1 MNETVA
7 SGTKVIK
14 RYANRKLYDT
24 VQSCYVTLDDIAD
37 MIKEG
42 QEIRILDNKSKEDLT
57 AVTFA
62 QIIFEEEKKVA
73 KMPLMLLREIIQNSG
88 DAIGEFLQKKLH
100 DPVNQIRGDVEKHV
114 SVLVRKD
121 KEPAETQPE
130 LAIEPDAPPAD
141 APAKPDAAVG
151 QDENEAKS
159 VRAFVFSTTEAF
171 DSLQRRIDERVNK
184 YLSAMSHLGQVGRDM
199 DILRARVERLEKR
212 LQTAEGRPKT
222 GN

>member
-1 MNETVA
+1 MIANGNL
-7 SGTKVIK
+7 GTKIIK

-24 VQSCYVTLDDIAD
+24 VQSCYVTLEDIAE
-37 MIKEG
+37 MIKSGE
-42 QEIRILDNKSKEDLT
+42 EIRILDNKSKEDLT

-100 DPVNQIRGDVEKHV
+100 DPVNQIKGDVEKRV
-114 SVLVRKD
+114 SNLVRN
-121 KEPAETQPE
+121 E
-130 LAIEPDAPPAD
+130 
-141 APAKPDAAVG
+141 AAVEDDITQEAQPSTNDEEDELSVEE
-151 QDENEAKS
+151 QDEKDAKS

-171 DSLQRRIDERVNK
+171 DGLQRRIDEKVNK
-184 YLSAMSHLGQVGRDM
+184 TLSAMSHLGQVGRDM

-212 LQTAEGRPKT
+212 LASAETRSKN

>member
-1 MNETVA
+1 MTDTSNN
-7 SGTKVIK
+7 GTKIIK

-57 AVTFA
+57 AVTVA

-88 DAIGEFLQKKLH
+88 DAIGEFLQKKLQ
-100 DPVNQIRGDVEKHV
+100 DPVNQIYGDVEKHV
-114 SVLVRKD
+114 SALVRKD
-121 KEPAETQPE
+121 KEEASPGADGVEEDGASVNEDASVAQKQAE
-130 LAIEPDAPPAD
+130 
-141 APAKPDAAVG
+141 
-151 QDENEAKS
+151 ENEAKS

-184 YLSAMSHLGQVGRDM
+184 TLSAMSHLGQVGRDM

-212 LQTAEGRPKT
+212 LTAAEGRPKS

>member
-1 MNETVA
+1 MTANGN
-7 SGTKVIK
+7 SGTKIIK

-24 VQSCYVTLDDIAD
+24 VQSCYVTLEDIAA
-37 MIKEG
+37 MIKSGE
-42 QEIRILDNKSKEDLT
+42 EIRILDNKSKEDLT

-100 DPVNQIRGDVEKHV
+100 DPVNQIRGDVEKRV
-114 SVLVRKD
+114 SNLVRNDKD
-121 KEPAETQPE
+121 VEDTQEEQESTTAEQKAEEPSAAE
-130 LAIEPDAPPAD
+130 
-141 APAKPDAAVG
+141 V
-151 QDENEAKS
+151 QDEKDAKS

-171 DSLQRRIDERVNK
+171 DGLQRRIDERVNK
-184 YLSAMSHLGQVGRDM
+184 TLNTMSHLGQVGRDM

-212 LQTAEGRPKT
+212 LAAAENRPKN
-222 GN
+222 GGH

>member
-1 MNETVA
+1 MTANGNL
-7 SGTKVIK
+7 GTKIIK

-24 VQSCYVTLDDIAD
+24 VQSCYVTLEDIAE
-37 MIKEG
+37 MIKTGE
-42 QEIRILDNKSKEDLT
+42 EIRILDNKSKEDLT

-100 DPVNQIRGDVEKHV
+100 DPVNQIKGDVEKRV
-114 SVLVRKD
+114 SNLVRNEKD
-121 KEPAETQPE
+121 IDDDDAQEPAIPPIDESTQDD
-130 LAIEPDAPPAD
+130 LG
-141 APAKPDAAVG
+141 G
-151 QDENEAKS
+151 QAQEEKDAKS

-171 DSLQRRIDERVNK
+171 DSLQRRIDEKVNK
-184 YLSAMSHLGQVGRDM
+184 TLSAMSHLGQVGRDM

-212 LQTAEGRPKT
+212 LASAENRSKS
-222 GN
+222 

>member
-1 MNETVA
+1 MNA
-7 SGTKVIK
+7 NGNSGTKIIK

-24 VQSCYVTLDDIAD
+24 VQSCYVTLEDIAA
-37 MIKEG
+37 MIKNGE
-42 QEIRILDNKSKEDLT
+42 EIRILDNKSKEDLT

-100 DPVNQIRGDVEKHV
+100 DPVNQIRGDVEKRV
-114 SVLVRKD
+114 SNLVRNEKD
-121 KEPAETQPE
+121 DSEVTQEEQESTTAEQKADEPNAAE
-130 LAIEPDAPPAD
+130 
-141 APAKPDAAVG
+141 V
-151 QDENEAKS
+151 QDEKDAKS

-171 DSLQRRIDERVNK
+171 DGLQRRIDERVNK
-184 YLSAMSHLGQVGRDM
+184 TLNTMSHLGQVGRDM

-212 LQTAEGRPKT
+212 LVAAENRPKN
-222 GN
+222 GGH